1 MLLASCPVESQ
12 YFESGLSH
20 TRTNSEHKVLA
31 AWLNSLTKSGDS
43 SSANPLA
50 GLHLLNDMAVMLNL
64 DEVENFS
71 VTDMLSTPLTT
82 EIEDVDSPTEICS
95 KCNSNNIPSLGSADT
110 VEMTDAISQS
120 LCLSCSSGM
129 TQTEKIVIEDLDT
142 VEPVKDD
149 KINLHCKEKRM
160 ETGVLRSWAEQNSI
174 DTQLHPVMKPALSKR
189 RMPKQN
195 LKTEVRD
202 SLKQPLG
209 CEKLEEIVN
218 PVNRNL
224 CNQRSGCDR
233 WSLQGVS
240 SRLKASLRHD
250 DCSYYCD
257 RMCYKYYVVQHI
269 NELEIAVGRRFTL
282 FAFPMKSLEKDV
294 IYSTTADVVAFGK
307 TSKRPLLRAKTEP
320 IAEKSGSTVHERR
333 PKNLDPRKKSDCIFA
348 SIGNKLHK
356 SDIRMSRWWDVFT
369 SDIKEA
375 EYDMLLERVA
385 QSMPN
390 CSNTQIVPAAEV
402 IDAAEMSIWGCS
414 GGNIVISARQS
425 LLVSSERK
433 ANPIWSKLSCN
444 FRWKS
449 CKRRM

>member
-142 VEPVKDD
+142 VGSSCLSKCGSSGHHNCKTTRDSEKDYHSNDVSLCASSNDLVSDTVKAPNPMQFLPHFLFSRDNVETGSNDNLSFKSPLRSLKATSTEDNVEVVIPKNSLPQNPLQLLPHMVKQSDNLSAEQLSCSCVVEPVKDD

-160 ETGVLRSWAEQNSI
+160 ETGVLRSWAERNSI

-189 RMPKQN
+189 RMPKKN

-307 TSKRPLLRAKTEP
+307 TSKR
-320 IAEKSGSTVHERR
+320 
-333 PKNLDPRKKSDCIFA
+333 
-348 SIGNKLHK
+348 
-356 SDIRMSRWWDVFT
+356 
-369 SDIKEA
+369 
-375 EYDMLLERVA
+375 
-385 QSMPN
+385 
-390 CSNTQIVPAAEV
+390 
-402 IDAAEMSIWGCS
+402 
-414 GGNIVISARQS
+414 
-425 LLVSSERK
+425 
-433 ANPIWSKLSCN
+433 
-444 FRWKS
+444 
-449 CKRRM
+449 